1 MGMIND
7 ISPATLV
14 PIDSLTPDPA
24 NVRRHPDNN
33 LEAIKASLKRFGQQ
47 KPIVIDSADIIRAGN
62 GTWAAAKALGWRKIW
77 SIKTALAGSD
87 AVAYAL
93 ADNRTAESAQW
104 DSPALASQLAAL
116 DSHLQLAAGFTP
128 EEMAALTVGLT
139 DVPTADSG
147 EIPLRQVF
155 EVAVECRDEDDQRD
169 IYERLT
175 QEGRKCRVLT
185 I

>member
-1 MGMIND
+1 MIND

-47 KPIVIDSADIIRAGN
+47 KPIVVDSADIIRAGN
-62 GTWAAAKALGWRKIW
+62 GTWAAAKALGWQRIW
-77 SIKTALAGSD
+77 VIKTALSGGD
-87 AVAYAL
+87 AVAYAI
-93 ADNRTAESAQW
+93 ADNRTAELAQW
-104 DSPALASQLAAL
+104 DSPALADQLAAL

-128 EEMAALTVGLT
+128 EEMAALTS
-139 DVPTADSG
+139 DINKASIEDES

-155 EVAVECRDEDDQRD
+155 EVAVECRDEDDQRE
-169 IYERLT
+169 IYNRLT
-175 QEGRKCRVLT
+175 EEGRKCRVLT

>member
-1 MGMIND
+1 MIND

-14 PIDSLTPDPA
+14 PIDSLTADPA

-33 LEAIKASLKRFGQQ
+33 LDAIKASLKRFGQQ
-47 KPIVIDSADIIRAGN
+47 KPIVVDSADIIRAGN
-62 GTWAAAKALGWRKIW
+62 GTWAAAKALGWKNIW
-77 SIKTALAGSD
+77 IIKTALAGSD
-87 AVAYAL
+87 AVAYAI
-93 ADNRTAESAQW
+93 ADNRTAELAQW

-116 DSHLQLAAGFTP
+116 DAHLQLAAGFTP
-128 EEMAALTVGLT
+128 EEMAALTAGL
-139 DVPTADSG
+139 DQAPADNG
-147 EIPLRQVF
+147 VEVPLRQVF
-155 EVAVECRDEDDQRD
+155 EVAVECHDEDDQRE